1 MITRRATLGELIHE
15 AAAGQLDELR
25 VIGVEIARQ
34 AERING
40 LDRLTD
46 AKFVTFRTLIDS
58 QAEKV
63 ALALDAA
70 DKAVNKAE
78 ASINERLAAM
88 NEFRATLAD
97 LTATFIPRVE
107 AEQRIAAVLER
118 LESLRDMITK
128 SEDKLDERIK
138 ILERGASNLQ
148 GRMWALGA
156 VIGAVVLV
164 VNVAVAVAI
173 ALFSRQ

>member
-1 MITRRATLGELIHE
+1 MKWSTR
-15 AAAGQLDELR
+15 
-25 VIGVEIARQ
+25 VETDLARQ

-78 ASINERLAAM
+78 ASINDRLAAM
-88 NEFRATLAD
+88 NEFRGTLAD
-97 LTATFIPRVE
+97 LTATFIPRTE
-107 AEQRIAAVLER
+107 AEQRIAAAIER
-118 LESLRDMITK
+118 LEGVREMIVAA
-128 SEDKLDERIK
+128 DGKLDERVK
-138 ILERGASNLQ
+138 ELERGASNLQ

-156 VIGAVVLV
+156 IIGAVVLA
-164 VNVAVAVAI
+164 VNVAVA
-173 ALFSRQ
+173 LLTR